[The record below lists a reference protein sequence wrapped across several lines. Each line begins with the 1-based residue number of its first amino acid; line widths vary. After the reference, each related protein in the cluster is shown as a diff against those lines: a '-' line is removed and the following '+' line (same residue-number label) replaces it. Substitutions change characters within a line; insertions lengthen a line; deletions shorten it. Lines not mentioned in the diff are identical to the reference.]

1 MLAHAL
7 LPEDY
12 DLVPMIVF
20 GFAIFSVLLALS
32 GWTKTAI
39 WLGSALAVVTLL
51 VACLQI
57 GVTGFIWELLWHL
70 TLIVI
75 ALSGVALATRRKP
88 KNG

>member
-1 MLAHAL
+1 MCGRSRPMLAHAL

-12 DLVPMIVF
+12 DLVPMIAF
-20 GFAIFSVLLALS
+20 GSAIFSVLLALS

-57 GVTGFIWELLWHL
+57 GVT
-70 TLIVI
+70 
-75 ALSGVALATRRKP
+75 ALVSGYKQLKA
-88 KNG
+88 N